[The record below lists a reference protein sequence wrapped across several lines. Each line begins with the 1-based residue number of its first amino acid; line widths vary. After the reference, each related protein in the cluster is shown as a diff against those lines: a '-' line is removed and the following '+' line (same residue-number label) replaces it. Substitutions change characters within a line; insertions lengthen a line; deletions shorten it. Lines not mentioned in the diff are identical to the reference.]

1 VMSAAKGIGG
11 GFPLGAVMAK
21 EKVAKH
27 LKPGTHGTTYGGGP
41 LACAAGNAVL
51 DVILADGFLAQVD
64 GIARKLWH
72 GFLTL
77 QAANADIIEDVR
89 GAGLLLG
96 LKLRPEF
103 SNGDAQTAAVAE
115 GLLTVAAGMNVLRVA
130 PPLIIG
136 EAEVDTALEM
146 LERMCRRLRPSQ
158 AQAAAK

>member
-1 VMSAAKGIGG
+1 M
-11 GFPLGAVMAK
+11 
-21 EKVAKH
+21 
-27 LKPGTHGTTYGGGP
+27 
-41 LACAAGNAVL
+41 
-51 DVILADGFLAQVD
+51 D

-72 GFLTL
+72 GFLAL
-77 QAANADIIEDVR
+77 QAANPDIIEDVR

-96 LKLRPEF
+96 LKLRPDF